1 MRSIIIR
8 TVIATVALTLASAT
22 LVEAKPHRHKT
33 RDPLLRLAIDVEG
46 SARHLYKQA
55 DRQTFRRPDPAE
67 RRALKRL
74 ADLSYQSR
82 VFRRTLANDGPYSFR
97 VEREFRELE
106 QSLRA
111 AQRFFPGLCPDGR
124 LRRDFRETSRLIDRL
139 DYGFERRLA
148 RFQGRRGHGKRRHG
162 GRDSASVRLDKRFKD
177 GHASVSFDWND

>member
-1 MRSIIIR
+1 MRSIIVR

-22 LVEAKPHRHKT
+22 LVQAAPHRQKT
-33 RDPLLRLAIDVEG
+33 RDPLLRLAVDVES

-55 DRQTFRRPDPAE
+55 DRQTFRRPDPSE

-82 VFRRTLANDGPYSFR
+82 VFRRMLANDGPYSFR

-111 AQRFFPGLCPDGR
+111 VQRSFPALCPDRR
-124 LRRDFRETSRLIDRL
+124 LRGDFRETRRLIDRL
-139 DYGFERRLA
+139 DYGLESRLA
-148 RFQGRRGHGKRRHG
+148 RFQGRRGHGKPRHG
-162 GRDSASVRLDKRFKD
+162 GPDSASVRLDKRFKD
-177 GHASVSFDWND
+177 GHASVSFNWND